1 MEKLKSLWK
10 KFLEILFGKKEI
22 ETEKV
27 AIKAPTTTF
36 TPSPS
41 TIVLPA
47 EEVNKPT
54 ITFTSPEPVK
64 TIVVTNPVATIKF
77 TEIDNTVK
85 KEPVKKA
92 PAKKAPTKKAPV
104 KKAPAKKAPAKKAP
118 VKKSNKK
125 K

>member
-10 KFLEILFGKKEI
+10 KFMELLFGKKEP
-22 ETEKV
+22 ETKNV

-41 TIVLPA
+41 TIVLPS
-47 EEVNKPT
+47 EEVKPSAV
-54 ITFTSPEPVK
+54 FTSPEPVK

-85 KEPVKKA
+85 KEPIKKA
-92 PAKKAPTKKAPV
+92 PAKKAVTKKAPV
-104 KKAPAKKAPAKKAP
+104 KKAPAKKATAKKVPA
-118 VKKSNKK
+118 KKSNKK